1 MSTEPPSNEGQFQ
14 DGLPEEVVERA
25 KALAHQ
31 VMELRQAMLPLI
43 DEKPVVVVAAAM
55 GGIMGATVS
64 DALLLEAIVEH
75 FTANF
80 TVVHQGTFG
89 ESSAIN

>member
-1 MSTEPPSNEGQFQ
+1 M
-14 DGLPEEVVERA
+14 
-25 KALAHQ
+25 
-31 VMELRQAMLPLI
+31 
-43 DEKPVVVVAAAM
+43 VVVAAAM